1 MVVSIVITKPE
12 GGLKDGEPVM
22 SMTFDVEGKITGT
35 KKEMSRIANV
45 ELALIEEQPLTGD
58 LPLRDEVTGEPRE
71 GRRTSFTPANPT
83 KKGDWSSFS
92 GSLHAPDINYRTIE
106 VRATMDDGSV
116 ETTQKQIRH
125 VICLHWSPPCG
136 CDLYLGFDE
145 VHGKPI
151 HNMSDDPDVYKGIL
165 DEYEKPGTG
174 GRLYHRTKHC
184 RGHAGV
190 KRHKIR
196 EVVHSETERVQ
207 KARWKFAE
215 LNPDAVE
222 KIRTPQGEI
231 EIFKDNIDPI
241 VVEWEGKDENRFA
254 KIRINPAFNLPS
266 ARSKSKVNAMKKHLA
281 SEVGEDKAV
290 FLEE

>member
-136 CDLYLGFDE
+136 CDLYLGF
-145 VHGKPI
+145 
-151 HNMSDDPDVYKGIL
+151 
-165 DEYEKPGTG
+165 
-174 GRLYHRTKHC
+174 
-184 RGHAGV
+184 A
-190 KRHKIR
+190 
-196 EVVHSETERVQ
+196 
-207 KARWKFAE
+207 
-215 LNPDAVE
+215 
-222 KIRTPQGEI
+222 
-231 EIFKDNIDPI
+231 
-241 VVEWEGKDENRFA
+241 
-254 KIRINPAFNLPS
+254 
-266 ARSKSKVNAMKKHLA
+266 
-281 SEVGEDKAV
+281 
-290 FLEE
+290 